1 MVQCLIWDSLNSS
14 VYRDYLKDHFIKF
27 IRRREPHEYLLLI
40 VDGHKSHISV
50 DLIDWAKE
58 QKIILF
64 VLPAH
69 TSHIL
74 QLLDVASFGLVLSK
88 RYIITNVKS

>member
-64 VLPAH
+64 VLQY
-69 TSHIL
+69 IRRIYY
-74 QLLDVASFGLVLSK
+74 SFLMLPVLVWSFPK
-88 RYIITNVKS
+88 DI